1 MAAALLA
8 RHADGRVLVRSAG
21 SDPAED
27 VHPVV
32 VEAMLELGIDL
43 AAERPK
49 GLTDAAVRAADVVVT
64 MGCGDSCPVY
74 PGKRYEDWPVDDP
87 AGKPLAEVRRIRDDL
102 DGRVRALVSELL
114 GAPS

>member
-49 GLTDAAVRAADVVVT
+49 GLTDDAVRAADVVVT

-74 PGKRYEDWPVDDP
+74 PGKRYEDWAVDDP
-87 AGKPLAEVRRIRDDL
+87 AGKPLPDVRRIRDDI
-102 DGRVRALVSELL
+102 DSRVRTLVSELL
-114 GAPS
+114 GSPS

>member
-8 RHADGRVLVRSAG
+8 RHSDGRVRVRSAG

-27 VHPVV
+27 VHPEV

-49 GLTDAAVRAADVVVT
+49 GLTDDAVRAADVVVT

-87 AGKPLAEVRRIRDDL
+87 AGKPLADVRRIRDQIDA
-102 DGRVRALVSELL
+102 RVRALVSELL
-114 GAPS
+114 ESPS